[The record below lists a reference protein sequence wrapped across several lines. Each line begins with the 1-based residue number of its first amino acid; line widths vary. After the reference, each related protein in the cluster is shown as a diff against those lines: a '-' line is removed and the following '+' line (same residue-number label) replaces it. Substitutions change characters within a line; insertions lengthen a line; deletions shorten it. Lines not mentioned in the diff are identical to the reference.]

1 MNNPTAIYVLKET
14 YSHLNNGQIISSNIL
29 SSSHDYEKLA
39 TLLGKIIKE
48 NYSECKDDYTITNPL
63 PQFYD
68 ILYTKALKNEVVNLS
83 YRFDI
88 IKIPVIV

>member
-1 MNNPTAIYVLKET
+1 MSNRTEIYVLKET

-48 NYSECKDDYTITNPL
+48 NYSECKLDYTITDLSSN
-63 PQFYD
+63 FYD
-68 ILYTKALKNEVVNLS
+68 TLYTKALKNEIANIL
-83 YRFDI
+83 YKFDI
-88 IKIPVIV
+88 IKIPVII